1 MRQQTTPQATTRQS
15 PCALFLGWQVLTR
28 LDLLRLELASHVEGR
43 QAVQK
48 EQHDHHAH
56 ARSIE
61 VGQPVMVKNMR
72 PGDLWI
78 PGVVMRLL
86 GPLTYLVDVG
96 EGRAWK
102 RHIDHLKIRELG
114 PVQEIPIVP
123 DEGIIPHGLS
133 PGETGSPI
141 PVEVTDGSTEEVTA
155 PDQSRPEPQLETLI
169 EATRPNVST
178 PLQLPSPPSP
188 APVRQ
193 YPTRLRRPPDT
204 CDWFMCVDIHFSKR
218 GV

>member
-1 MRQQTTPQATTRQS
+1 MLELYL
-15 PCALFLGWQVLTR
+15 CNIFLGGDISWSPPSSVKPLTSVMRPLFQVLR
-28 LDLLRLELASHVEGR
+28 IQISGCF
-43 QAVQK
+43 
-48 EQHDHHAH
+48 
-56 ARSIE
+56 
-61 VGQPVMVKNMR
+61 P
-72 PGDLWI
+72 LWSDWCI
-78 PGVVMRLL
+78 VMRLL

-193 YPTRLRRPPDT
+193 YPTRLRRPPDWYH
-204 CDWFMCVDIHFSKR
+204 DHM
-218 GV
+218 